1 MQDCAAAT
9 SNGMEENV
17 KNKITETV
25 QDLLKRVGFEGEV
38 KVTESILEP
47 EQKDSV
53 EDKQSGFLV
62 ASIESDGDLSML
74 IGKNGQNLSAFDHVA
89 RLLVNRQL
97 GIESGKPP
105 VNFIVD
111 INDYRKSRTNYL
123 VDVARNVAKRVI
135 QTQRA
140 EALLPMNAY
149 ERRLVHTELASFKEL
164 QTESIGQEPRR
175 RIVVKPTLVI

>member
-1 MQDCAAAT
+1 
-9 SNGMEENV
+9 MEENI

-25 QDLLKRVGFEGEV
+25 KNLLEKVGFAGEV
-38 KVTESILEP
+38 KLVESTASQSE
-47 EQKDSV
+47 DSLTD
-53 EDKQSGFLV
+53 ERKGNFLV
-62 ASIESDGDLSML
+62 ASVESEEDLSML

-97 GIESGKPP
+97 ASEPDRSP

-111 INDYRKSRTNYL
+111 INDYRKSKTNYL
-123 VDVARNVAKRVI
+123 VDIARNVAKRVI

-175 RIVVKPTLVI
+175 RIVVKPQAEIL

>member
-1 MQDCAAAT
+1 
-9 SNGMEENV
+9 MEESIRNEIIKV
-17 KNKITETV
+17 V
-25 QDLLKRVGFEGEV
+25 QDLLNRVGFEGEV
-38 KVTESILEP
+38 KLNDSVLPIDTKS
-47 EQKDSV
+47 SV
-53 EDKQSGFLV
+53 EDQKAGFV
-62 ASIESDGDLSML
+62 IASIESDKDLSML
-74 IGKNGQNLSAFDHVA
+74 IGKNGQNLTAFDHVA
-89 RLLVNRQL
+89 RLLVSRRLNTEQD
-97 GIESGKPP
+97 KPP

-149 ERRLVHTELASFKEL
+149 ERRLVHTELALFKEL

-175 RIVVKPTLVI
+175 RIVVKPTLVL